1 MYEFFDEDFDQLEL
15 VEGALILNKAVNPET
30 QDKWAE
36 LELARLLEDAE
47 QALVHETDEQQ
58 KFESFIRLFFYEWG
72 FAGDKDAYFS
82 SDNAFIDKV
91 LERKKGVPVSLGA
104 IFLYLGRKLGFPVDG
119 VSFPTQFLLKVT
131 WYGQTPVYINPYNG
145 EYVGQQTLR
154 AWLIGMMA
162 RLLK

>member
-30 QDKWAE
+30 QDKWVE
-36 LELARLLEDAE
+36 LELARLLNDAE

-104 IFLYLGRKLGFPVDG
+104 IFLYLGRKLGFPCG
-119 VSFPTQFLLKVT
+119 WCLFPDTIPAEGDVVWSST
-131 WYGQTPVYINPYNG
+131 SI
-145 EYVGQQTLR
+145 R
-154 AWLIGMMA
+154 
-162 RLLK
+162 